1 MEVIKAN
8 TTDIEIDFTKKLEIK
23 FSNVNPIQLSD
34 LSQSLLA
41 IGNQYEKFIENEA
54 DEEFFGNSELYI
66 KEVRNGSIIIE
77 LVTQSLPILP
87 LLWDGGSLL
96 EWTTQISNTFQWLL
110 GEIKNAP
117 KELQKSDLKQ
127 WGNIIEPIAKDNGSQ
142 LNFNVYDGGSVV
154 FNVSLNSLQANA
166 AGNRITRELE
176 KLEEPDDH
184 VQKRKVMYWNQ
195 TKFDYESHTGDK
207 AIIESISDKPIKV
220 IFENNAVKKAM
231 LKGDPR
237 FKKPWNEL
245 AYLVDVKVQT
255 VRSIP
260 KVYTIINFY
269 DDDTFDPN
277 E

>member
-1 MEVIKAN
+1 MEVITAN

-23 FSNVNPIQLSD
+23 FSNVNPMQLSD

-54 DEEFFGNSELYI
+54 DEEFFGSSELYI

-77 LVTQSLPILP
+77 LVTHSLPILP
-87 LLWDGGSLL
+87 LLWEGGSLL
-96 EWTTQISNTFQWLL
+96 EWANQVSDTFQWLL
-110 GEIKNAP
+110 GEAKNAP

-142 LNFNVYDGGSVV
+142 LNFNVYDGGNVV
-154 FNVSLNSLQANA
+154 FNVSLNSLQASA
-166 AGNRITRELE
+166 AGYKITRELE

-231 LKGDPR
+231 LKGDQR
-237 FKKPWNEL
+237 FNKPWNEL

-255 VRSIP
+255 VRNIP

-269 DDDTFDPN
+269 DEDTFDPN